1 MKSSDTSRAT
11 SQQVNEKSEPPAA
24 LLPDLPLPTP
34 PPMANIMM
42 TSRFDLQTRG
52 GCGYRRIL
60 SSRST
65 EFRSPILGRSS
76 SVLHNAKDLPS
87 SRQVLLPGRQFG
99 SVHDRLGLSPL
110 PRHKNFEDLSVRLE
124 DFDNYKKTLSPPSK
138 YLSKDSV
145 LSQEIEEVNNL
156 THELRNKFG
165 DCYNTAKKE
174 NEISPEYQSVCYN
187 EHYMSDIDENEEI
200 KQFSYGY
207 KTSER
212 RFSDHSERSDVQQT
226 ERSCS
231 YNTLPTMSSFKCIKS
246 IAPSQFVQ
254 VSRSLGSS
262 SSIKSSDYC
271 SPLAVKKVEFA
282 PEFTQ
287 KIIKTPYRPVV
298 KIAKIR

>member
-1 MKSSDTSRAT
+1 MKSSDASR
-11 SQQVNEKSEPPAA
+11 SQQVNEKCEPPTA
-24 LLPDLPLPTP
+24 LVPDLPLPTP
-34 PPMANIMM
+34 PPMANIMV

-65 EFRSPILGRSS
+65 EFRSPILGRT
-76 SVLHNAKDLPS
+76 AAFKEAP
-87 SRQVLLPGRQFG
+87 SRQVRQFA
-99 SVHDRLGLSPL
+99 SVHERLGLSPL
-110 PRHKNFEDLSVRLE
+110 PRHRNFEDLSVRLE
-124 DFDNYKKTLSPPSK
+124 EFDGYKKTLSPPSK
-138 YLSKDSV
+138 YLSRDSV

-156 THELRNKFG
+156 SHELQTKFG
-165 DCYNTAKKE
+165 DCYANLARRE
-174 NEISPEYQSVCYN
+174 NEVSPEYQNVCYN

-207 KTSER
+207 KTER
-212 RFSDHSERSDVQQT
+212 RFSDHSERGDVQQT

-231 YNTLPTMSSFKCIKS
+231 YNTLPTMSSFKCIRS
-246 IAPSQFVQ
+246 ATPSQFVR

-262 SSIKSSDYC
+262 SSIKSSDYY
-271 SPLAVKKVEFA
+271 SPLPVKKVEFA

-287 KIIKTPYRPVV
+287 RIIKTPYRPVV